1 MALDMRK
8 NQDALI
14 KAYRAVVD
22 EKSET
27 DWLIFGYE
35 GQSSTLK
42 LIGKGDGGIEEM
54 VDDLNGSKIMY
65 AYCKVMDPNTSLP
78 KYVLINWQG
87 EAAPE
92 SMKFKCTS
100 HVRDITSFLK
110 PVHVTVQARNED
122 DVDENIILDKVS
134 KASGANYSIHD
145 EKPKKPVKDGPVG
158 SVYKRVNIA
167 NEINTKS
174 RDEFWAEAE
183 KEEQR
188 RIAEERK
195 KNLSERHRETLE
207 RKEREK
213 QEAEKREAQV
223 RERMKSIT
231 EQRKMERRLSQQDS
245 ESEKQQW
252 EKEQENAYKEETE
265 RGKRSDLA
273 RKERAAEAT
282 KLTSNSAANARA
294 LFRRKESESMDEPP
308 SPIRRGPPPPPKKLR
323 QPTFLNQNQQQ
334 QEPKQP
340 ISLPTENT
348 TDKVL
353 SQVREP
359 SPPRREPSPPPR
371 EPSPPPREPSPPP
384 REPSPEPQQPVMRE
398 PSPPPQQPVM
408 REPSPP
414 PQQPV
419 MREPSPPPQQ
429 PVMREPSPPP
439 QQPVMQEP
447 SPSPSPQA
455 TQLPRGRNLLAEGL
469 PRRQDSDDEEEKDD
483 DWDDNEESAPVV
495 PSVHAIQPQFEEGEI
510 EAYQEEIGQ
519 QEQAGQG
526 QCARALYDYQAS
538 DETEI
543 TFDPDDII
551 TNVDQIDPGWWM
563 GTDPSGKHGMFPANY
578 VELI

>member
-22 EKSET
+22 DKSET

-42 LIGKGDGGIEEM
+42 LVAKGDGGIEEM
-54 VDDLNGSKIMY
+54 ADDLNGSKIMY
-65 AYCKVMDPNTSLP
+65 AYCKVMDPNTNLP

-92 SMKFKCTS
+92 AMKFKCAN
-100 HVRDITSFLK
+100 HVRDVSGFLK
-110 PVHVTVQARNED
+110 PVHVTIQARSDD
-122 DVDENIILDKVS
+122 DVDEDIIVGKVS
-134 KASGANYSIHD
+134 KASGANYSAHS
-145 EKPKKPVKDGPVG
+145 EKPKKPAKDGPVG

-167 NEINTKS
+167 NEINTKT

-183 KEEQR
+183 KEEQK

-195 KNLSERHRETLE
+195 KNQSERHREVVE

-213 QEAEKREAQV
+213 QETEKREAQV
-223 RERMKSIT
+223 RERMKAIT
-231 EQRKMERRLSQQDS
+231 EQRKLERRLSQQDS
-245 ESEKQQW
+245 ESEKQRW
-252 EKEQENAYKEETE
+252 EKEQAAAFQEETE
-265 RGKRSDLA
+265 RGKRSDIL
-273 RKERAAEAT
+273 RRERAAEAS

-323 QPTFLNQNQQQ
+323 QPAFLHQEQQHH
-334 QEPKQP
+334 EPKKP
-340 ISLPTENT
+340 IILPTENT
-348 TDKVL
+348 SDSVL
-353 SQVREP
+353 SQDQNQSNHHVREP
-359 SPPRREPSPPPR
+359 SPPPREPSPPPREPSPPPR

-384 REPSPEPQQPVMRE
+384 REPSPETQQPVMRNPSPQQPVMRD
-398 PSPPPQQPVM
+398 PSPPPQD
-408 REPSPP
+408 
-414 PQQPV
+414 
-419 MREPSPPPQQ
+419 
-429 PVMREPSPPP
+429 
-439 QQPVMQEP
+439 
-447 SPSPSPQA
+447 

-469 PRRQDSDDEEEKDD
+469 PKRQYSDDEEEKDD
-483 DWDDNEESAPVV
+483 DWDDNDSPPEV
-495 PSVHAIQPQFEEGEI
+495 PSVHAVQPQFEEGEI
-510 EAYQEEIGQ
+510 DAYQQQMQEEA
-519 QEQAGQG
+519 EDQG
-526 QCARALYDYQAS
+526 VCARALYDYQAA

-551 TNVDQIDPGWWM
+551 TKVEQIDPGWWM
-563 GTDPSGKHGMFPANY
+563 GTDPSGNHGMFPSNY

>member
-14 KAYRAVVD
+14 KSYRDVVD
-22 EKSET
+22 EKSDT

-42 LIGKGDGGIEEM
+42 LVGKGDGGIEEM
-54 VDDLNGSKIMY
+54 VDDLNSSKIMY
-65 AYCKVMDPNTSLP
+65 AYCKVMDPNTNLP
-78 KYVLINWQG
+78 KYVLINW
-87 EAAPE
+87 
-92 SMKFKCTS
+92 
-100 HVRDITSFLK
+100 
-110 PVHVTVQARNED
+110 PVHVTIQARNDD
-122 DVDENIILDKVS
+122 DVDEDIITGKVS
-134 KASGANYSIHD
+134 KASGSNYSVHD

-158 SVYKRVNIA
+158 SVYKRVVIA
-167 NEINTKS
+167 KEINTKN
-174 RDEFWAEAE
+174 RDQFWAEAE
-183 KEEQR
+183 KEEQKR
-188 RIAEERK
+188 VAEERK
-195 KNLSERHRETLE
+195 KVLSERHRDVVE

-213 QEAEKREAQV
+213 QEAEKRDVQV

-231 EQRKMERRLSQQDS
+231 DQRKLERRLSQQDTAT
-245 ESEKQQW
+245 EKEQW
-252 EKEQENAYKEETE
+252 EKEQDLAYKEETA
-265 RGKRSDLA
+265 RGKRSEVV

-323 QPTFLNQNQQQ
+323 QPAFLSQEQQYNGQ
-334 QEPKQP
+334 PKQP

-348 TDKVL
+348 GDDVF
-353 SQVREP
+353 SQDRSPPKQPVREP
-359 SPPRREPSPPPR
+359 SPPPREPSPPPREPSPPPREPSPPPR

-384 REPSPEPQQPVMRE
+384 REPSPEPQLPVMRE
-398 PSPPPQQPVM
+398 PSPTPQQPVM

-414 PQQPV
+414 PKV
-419 MREPSPPPQQ
+419 
-429 PVMREPSPPP
+429 
-439 QQPVMQEP
+439 
-447 SPSPSPQA
+447 
-455 TQLPRGRNLLAEGL
+455 TQLPRGRNLLADGL
-469 PRRQDSDDEEEKDD
+469 PKRQESDEEEEKDD
-483 DWDDNEESAPVV
+483 DWDDNEDSTPDVV
-495 PSVHAIQPQFEEGEI
+495 PSVHVDQPQYDEGEL
-510 EAYQEEIGQ
+510 EAYQQQAEE
-519 QEQAGQG
+519 QEQARVAQSQG

-551 TNVDQIDPGWWM
+551 LNIDQIDPGWWM

>member
-22 EKSET
+22 DKSET
-27 DWLIFGYE
+27 DWVIFGYE

-42 LIGKGDGGIEEM
+42 LIGKGDEGIGEM
-54 VDDLNGSKIMY
+54 VDDLNSSKIMY
-65 AYCKVMDPNTSLP
+65 AYCKVMDPNTNLP

-92 SMKFKCTS
+92 SMKFKCAN
-100 HVRDITSFLK
+100 HVRDVSGFLK
-110 PVHVTVQARNED
+110 PVHVTIQARSED
-122 DVDENIILDKVS
+122 DVDEDIIVGKVS

-167 NEINTKS
+167 NEINTKN
-174 RDEFWAEAE
+174 RDDFWAEA
-183 KEEQR
+183 
-188 RIAEERK
+188 
-195 KNLSERHRETLE
+195 
-207 RKEREK
+207 EK
-213 QEAEKREAQV
+213 QEAEKREAHV

-252 EKEQENAYKEETE
+252 EKEQVVAYKEETE
-265 RGKRSDLA
+265 RGKRSELA
-273 RKERAAEAT
+273 RKERAAEAS
-282 KLTSNSAANARA
+282 KLTTNSAANARA

-308 SPIRRGPPPPPKKLR
+308 SPNRRGPPPPPKKLR
-323 QPTFLNQNQQQ
+323 QPAFLNQGQQQ
-334 QEPKQP
+334 QEPKKP
-340 ISLPTENT
+340 INLPTENM
-348 TDKVL
+348 DDNVF
-353 SQVREP
+353 SQNQTHREP
-359 SPPRREPSPPPR
+359 SPPPREPSPPPREPSPPPREPSPPPR

-398 PSPPPQQPVM
+398 PSPTPQQPVM

-414 PQQPV
+414 PQV
-419 MREPSPPPQQ
+419 
-429 PVMREPSPPP
+429 
-439 QQPVMQEP
+439 
-447 SPSPSPQA
+447 

-469 PRRQDSDDEEEKDD
+469 PRRQDSDEEEEEKDD

-495 PSVHAIQPQFEEGEI
+495 PSVHADQPHFEEGEI
-510 EAYQEEIGQ
+510 EAYQQEVEAQEEAQ
-519 QEQAGQG
+519 VAKNQG

-543 TFDPDDII
+543 TFDPDDIL
-551 TNVDQIDPGWWM
+551 TNIDQIDPGWWM

-578 VELI
+578 VELM